1 MDVYQTVLVAAAT
14 GFFSAFGTG
23 IAMKTDISWIK
34 KILDIHN
41 IRINELE
48 TLSKKR

>member
-34 KILDIHN
+34 NIIKYHEHRLTIL
-41 IRINELE
+41 E
-48 TLSKKR
+48 KKKEH

>member
-23 IAMKTDISWIK
+23 IAMKTDIAWIK
-34 KILDIHN
+34 KIVETHEARLRN
-41 IRINELE
+41 LE
-48 TLSKKR
+48 KNY

>member
-23 IAMKTDISWIK
+23 IAMKTDIAWIK
-34 KILDIHN
+34 KL
-41 IRINELE
+41 LE
-48 TLSKKR
+48 KHERRLSQLEHKNM

>member
-23 IAMKTDISWIK
+23 IAMKTDIMWIK
-34 KILDIHN
+34 KIIESHEK
-41 IRINELE
+41 R
-48 TLSKKR
+48 LSTMENKGA

>member
-23 IAMKTDISWIK
+23 IAMKTDIAWIK
-34 KILDIHN
+34 NLLEKHDTRLNN
-41 IRINELE
+41 IENHL
-48 TLSKKR
+48 KNK

>member
-23 IAMKTDISWIK
+23 IAMKTDIVWIK
-34 KILDIHN
+34 KMLELHDN
-41 IRINELE
+41 RISKLE
-48 TLSKKR
+48 

>member
-23 IAMKTDISWIK
+23 IAMKTDIDWLK
-34 KILDIHN
+34 KIIENHEK
-41 IRINELE
+41 RIACIERR
-48 TLSKKR
+48 K

>member
-23 IAMKTDISWIK
+23 IAMKTDIAWIK
-34 KILDIHN
+34 KIIEAHEN
-41 IRINELE
+41 RIKAIEH
-48 TLSKKR
+48 KF

>member
-23 IAMKTDISWIK
+23 IAMKTDIAWIK
-34 KILDIHN
+34 KILEGHEE
-41 IRINELE
+41 RISSIEKI
-48 TLSKKR
+48 TK

>member
-23 IAMKTDISWIK
+23 IAMKTDIAWIK
-34 KILDIHN
+34 KIIEQHEN
-41 IRINELE
+41 R
-48 TLSKKR
+48 LSTIEKKGA

>member
-23 IAMKTDISWIK
+23 IAMKTDIAWIK
-34 KILDIHN
+34 KILESHDKRLN
-41 IRINELE
+41 FLE
-48 TLSKKR
+48 KSEK